1 MIIKGKA
8 YGVPGA
14 TGSQGPAGPQ
24 GPPGPVGAE
33 GLEWKGV
40 WISTTAYVNDDAV
53 AYNGA
58 SYFCINPNTNT
69 PPTESPTDTHWA
81 LLASQGSTGPQGPQG
96 IQGEK
101 GDKGDQGV
109 QGIQGIQGATGSAG
123 AQGETGPQGVKGDA
137 GIQGPTG
144 STGPAGATG
153 PQGLKGDTGDT
164 GPQGPAGPTGA
175 TGPKGDTG
183 ATGSSGATGATG
195 AQGATGVGLSP
206 GTPSAITV
214 AFGTGTRPT
223 DTTKPYL
230 VSVTIEATYSIS
242 VAGTVGDTCE
252 LWVGPLNTVGTT
264 GGSLVESWGASLTG
278 ILTLVGA
285 GMRAKG
291 CVRAMVPAGYYFA
304 VRRTLSGT
312 ASIQSATTTY
322 LT

>member
-1 MIIKGKA
+1 MVIYKGRV
-8 YGVPGA
+8 YGVPGS
-14 TGSQGPAGPQ
+14 TGSQGPIGPQ

-33 GLEWKGV
+33 GLEWKGA
-40 WISTTAYVNDDAV
+40 WSSSASYVTDDAV

-58 SYFCINPNTNT
+58 SYFCINANTNNQ
-69 PPTESPTDTHWA
+69 PTGLPTDTNWA
-81 LLASQGSTGPQGPQG
+81 LLASQGATGPQGPQG

-101 GDKGDQGV
+101 GDKGE
-109 QGIQGIQGATGSAG
+109 QGIHGIQGATGSTG
-123 AQGETGPQGVKGDA
+123 AQGEAGPQGVKGDT
-137 GIQGPTG
+137 GSQGPVG

-153 PQGLKGDTGDT
+153 PQGLKGDTGDA
-164 GPQGPAGPTGA
+164 GPQGPAGPTGS
-175 TGPKGDTG
+175 TGPKGDVG
-183 ATGSSGATGATG
+183 ATGSAGATG

-206 GTPSAITV
+206 GTPSAIAVT
-214 AFGTGTRPT
+214 FGTGTRPT
-223 DTTKPYL
+223 DTTKAYL

-252 LWVGPLNTVGTT
+252 LWVGPANTVGTT

-285 GMRAKG
+285 GMRARG

-312 ASIQSATTTY
+312 ATIQSATTTY